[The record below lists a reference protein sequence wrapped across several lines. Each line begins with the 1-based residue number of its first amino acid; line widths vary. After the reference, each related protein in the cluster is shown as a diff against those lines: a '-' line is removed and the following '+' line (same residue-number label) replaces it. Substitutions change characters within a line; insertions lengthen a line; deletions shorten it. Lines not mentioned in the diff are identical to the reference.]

1 MRNHISKYVS
11 LASNTYRKAGMKLDE
26 KLLITGLQQQ
36 NKVIFDLVFTYY
48 YSGLCAFANQMLKDM
63 QASEDLV
70 QDFFV
75 KLWFQGSHLQI
86 NCSLK
91 SYFFSSVKNRALDF
105 LKHEKVKTQYAILN
119 DGCNDSVTPD
129 EIWEFTQGEL
139 EELIEKALTQVP
151 PRAREIFE
159 LSRFKGVANE
169 EIARQLNISKRTV
182 EVQISKALQVLRTE
196 LKDYLPIFMI
206 LLHCKH

>member
-1 MRNHISKYVS
+1 
-11 LASNTYRKAGMKLDE
+11 MKLDE
-26 KLLITGLQQQ
+26 KLLISGLQQQ

-48 YSGLCAFANQMLKDM
+48 YSGLCAFANHILKDM

-75 KLWFQGSHLQI
+75 KIWHQADKIQI

-91 SYFFSSVKNRALDF
+91 SYFFSSIKNRAFDI
-105 LKHEKVKTQYAILN
+105 LKHKKVKTQYANLN
-119 DGCNDSVTPD
+119 DGCKESVTPD

-139 EELIEKALTQVP
+139 EELIEKALQQVP

-159 LSRFKGVANE
+159 LSRFKGVANDD
-169 EIARQLNISKRTV
+169 IARQLNISKRTV
-182 EVQISKALQVLRTE
+182 EVQISRALQVLRVE
-196 LKDYLPIFMI
+196 LKDYLPLFMI
-206 LLHCKH
+206 LLQCRH

>member
-1 MRNHISKYVS
+1 
-11 LASNTYRKAGMKLDE
+11 MKLDE
-26 KLLITGLQQQ
+26 KLLISGLQQQ

-48 YSGLCAFANQMLKDM
+48 YSGLCAFANQILKDM

-75 KLWFQGSHLQI
+75 KIWHQADKIQI

-91 SYFFSSVKNRALDF
+91 SYFFSSVKNRAFDI
-105 LKHEKVKTQYAILN
+105 LKHEKIKTKYTNLN
-119 DGCNDSVTPD
+119 DGCEESVTPD

-139 EELIEKALTQVP
+139 EELIEKALQQVP

-159 LSRFKGVANE
+159 LSRFKGVANDD
-169 EIARQLNISKRTV
+169 IARQLNISKRTV
-182 EVQISKALQVLRTE
+182 EVQISRALQVLRVE
-196 LKDYLPIFMI
+196 LKDYLPLFMI
-206 LLHCKH
+206 LLQCRH

>member
-1 MRNHISKYVS
+1 
-11 LASNTYRKAGMKLDE
+11 MKLDE
-26 KLLITGLQQQ
+26 KLLISGLQQQ

-48 YSGLCAFANQMLKDM
+48 YSGLCAFANHILKDM

-75 KLWFQGSHLQI
+75 KIWHQADKIQI

-91 SYFFSSVKNRALDF
+91 SYFFSSIKNRAFDI
-105 LKHEKVKTQYAILN
+105 LKHEKVKTQYANLN
-119 DGCNDSVTPD
+119 DGCEESVTPD

-139 EELIEKALTQVP
+139 EELIEKALQQVP

-159 LSRFKGVANE
+159 LSRFKGVANDD
-169 EIARQLNISKRTV
+169 IARQLNISKRTV
-182 EVQISKALQVLRTE
+182 EVQISRALQVLRVE
-196 LKDYLPIFMI
+196 LKDYLPLFMI
-206 LLHCKH
+206 LLHYRN

>member
-1 MRNHISKYVS
+1 
-11 LASNTYRKAGMKLDE
+11 MKLDE
-26 KLLITGLQQQ
+26 KLLISGLQQQ

-48 YSGLCAFANQMLKDM
+48 YSGLCAYANQILKDM

-75 KLWFQGSHLQI
+75 KIWHQADKIQI

-91 SYFFSSVKNRALDF
+91 SYFFSSIKNRAFDI
-105 LKHEKVKTQYAILN
+105 LKHEKIKTQYVNLN
-119 DGCNDSVTPD
+119 DGCQESVTPD

-139 EELIEKALTQVP
+139 EELIEKALQQVP

-159 LSRFKGVANE
+159 QSRFKGVANE

-182 EVQISKALQVLRTE
+182 EVQISRALQVLRVE
-196 LKDYLPIFMI
+196 LKDYLPLFMI
-206 LLHCKH
+206 LLQCRN

>member
-1 MRNHISKYVS
+1 
-11 LASNTYRKAGMKLDE
+11 MKLDE

-75 KLWFQGSHLQI
+75 KLWFQSSNLQI

-91 SYFFSSVKNRALDF
+91 SYFFSSIKNRALDF
-105 LKHEKVKTQYAILN
+105 LKHEKVKTHYANLN
-119 DGCNDSVTPD
+119 DGCIDGVTPD

-139 EELIEKALTQVP
+139 EDLIENALQHVP

-159 LSRFKGVANE
+159 LSRFKGVTND
-169 EIARQLNISKRTV
+169 EIASQLNISKRTV
-182 EVQISKALQVLRTE
+182 EVQISKTLQILRME

-206 LLHCKH
+206 LLQCKQ

>member
-1 MRNHISKYVS
+1 
-11 LASNTYRKAGMKLDE
+11 MKLDE
-26 KLLITGLQQQ
+26 KLLISGLQQQ

-48 YSGLCAFANQMLKDM
+48 YSGLCAFANHILKDM

-75 KLWFQGSHLQI
+75 KIWHQADKIQI

-91 SYFFSSVKNRALDF
+91 SYFFSSVKNRAFDI
-105 LKHEKVKTQYAILN
+105 LKHEKVKTQYANLN
-119 DGCNDSVTPD
+119 DGCEESVTPD

-139 EELIEKALTQVP
+139 EELIEKALQQVP

-159 LSRFKGVANE
+159 LSRFKGVANDD
-169 EIARQLNISKRTV
+169 IARQLNISKRTV
-182 EVQISKALQVLRTE
+182 EVQISRALQVLRVE
-196 LKDYLPIFMI
+196 LKDYLPLFMI
-206 LLHCKH
+206 LLQCRH

>member
-1 MRNHISKYVS
+1 
-11 LASNTYRKAGMKLDE
+11 MKLDE
-26 KLLITGLQQQ
+26 KLLISGLQQQ

-48 YSGLCAFANQMLKDM
+48 YSGLCAFANQILKDM

-75 KLWFQGSHLQI
+75 KIWHQADKIQI

-91 SYFFSSVKNRALDF
+91 SYFFSSIKNRAFDI
-105 LKHEKVKTQYAILN
+105 LKHEKVKTQYANLN
-119 DGCNDSVTPD
+119 DGCEESVTPD

-139 EELIEKALTQVP
+139 EELIEKALQQVP

-159 LSRFKGVANE
+159 LSRFKGVANDD
-169 EIARQLNISKRTV
+169 IARQLNISKRTV
-182 EVQISKALQVLRTE
+182 EVQISRALQVLRVE
-196 LKDYLPIFMI
+196 LKDYLPLFMI
-206 LLHCKH
+206 LLHYRN

>member
-1 MRNHISKYVS
+1 
-11 LASNTYRKAGMKLDE
+11 MKLDE
-26 KLLITGLQQQ
+26 KLLISGLQQQ

-48 YSGLCAFANQMLKDM
+48 YSGLCAFANQILKDI

-75 KLWFQGSHLQI
+75 KIWHQADKIQI

-91 SYFFSSVKNRALDF
+91 SYFFSSIKNRAFDI
-105 LKHEKVKTQYAILN
+105 LKHEKVKTQYANLN
-119 DGCNDSVTPD
+119 DGCEESVTPD

-139 EELIEKALTQVP
+139 EELIEKALQQVP

-159 LSRFKGVANE
+159 LSRFKGVANDD
-169 EIARQLNISKRTV
+169 IARQLNISKRTV
-182 EVQISKALQVLRTE
+182 EVQISRALQVLRVE
-196 LKDYLPIFMI
+196 LKDYLPLFMI
-206 LLHCKH
+206 LLHYRN

>member
-1 MRNHISKYVS
+1 
-11 LASNTYRKAGMKLDE
+11 MKLDE
-26 KLLITGLQQQ
+26 KLLISGLQQQ

-48 YSGLCAFANQMLKDM
+48 YSGLCAFANQILKDM

-75 KLWFQGSHLQI
+75 KIWHQADKIQI

-91 SYFFSSVKNRALDF
+91 SYFFSSIKNRAFDI
-105 LKHEKVKTQYAILN
+105 LKHEKIKTQYVNLN
-119 DGCNDSVTPD
+119 DGCQESVTPD

-139 EELIEKALTQVP
+139 EELIEKALQQVP

-159 LSRFKGVANE
+159 LSRFKGVANDD
-169 EIARQLNISKRTV
+169 IARQLNISKRTV
-182 EVQISKALQVLRTE
+182 EVQISRALQVLRIE
-196 LKDYLPIFMI
+196 LKDYLPLFMI
-206 LLHCKH
+206 LLQCRN

>member
-1 MRNHISKYVS
+1 
-11 LASNTYRKAGMKLDE
+11 MKLDE
-26 KLLITGLQQQ
+26 KLLISGLQQQ

-48 YSGLCAFANQMLKDM
+48 YSGLCAFANQILKDM

-75 KLWFQGSHLQI
+75 KIWHQADKIQI

-91 SYFFSSVKNRALDF
+91 SYFFSSVKNRAFDI
-105 LKHEKVKTQYAILN
+105 LKHEKVKTQYVNLN
-119 DGCNDSVTPD
+119 DGCGESVTPD

-139 EELIEKALTQVP
+139 EDLIEKALQQVP

-159 LSRFKGVANE
+159 LSRFKGVANDD
-169 EIARQLNISKRTV
+169 IARQLNISKRTV
-182 EVQISKALQVLRTE
+182 EVQISRALQVLRVE
-196 LKDYLPIFMI
+196 LKDYLPLFMI
-206 LLHCKH
+206 LLHFRN

>member
-1 MRNHISKYVS
+1 
-11 LASNTYRKAGMKLDE
+11 MKLDE
-26 KLLITGLQQQ
+26 KLLISGLQQQ

-48 YSGLCAFANQMLKDM
+48 YSGLCAYANQILKDM

-75 KLWFQGSHLQI
+75 KIWHQADKIQI

-91 SYFFSSVKNRALDF
+91 SYFFSSIKNRAFDI
-105 LKHEKVKTQYAILN
+105 LKHEKIKTQYVNLN
-119 DGCNDSVTPD
+119 DGCQESVTPD

-139 EELIEKALTQVP
+139 EELIEKALQQVP

-182 EVQISKALQVLRTE
+182 EVQISRALQVLRVE
-196 LKDYLPIFMI
+196 LKDYLPLFMI
-206 LLHCKH
+206 LLQCRN